1 MESGP
6 VWFSNIILKL
16 MHPPTWVLGA
26 LVILGIVIIITF
38 FNTLRL
44 ELKTNSNDNGISS
57 VVGIFVGVVITF
69 GALVLI
75 NLPTLVI
82 ITKP

>member
-1 MESGP
+1 
-6 VWFSNIILKL
+6 